1 LLADAEICLLPWPG
15 DPHPDHQAAGRAAA
29 RAAPVTAHRWSYP
42 VWLWHWMRPDDGGIP
57 WARAFRHEL
66 TEHQRVR
73 KAAGIEA
80 FVSQLK
86 PGPAG
91 ENPILSPAMLTHF
104 QRDTE
109 VLFREPPAGSAPHRR
124 FEELYHGT
132 ADPWEVSTSWYERR
146 KRAVS
151 LAALPQE
158 TYASAFEP
166 ACGIGAFTRELARRC
181 DRLTAFDPVRAAV
194 AQARTAT
201 AGLSGV
207 DVRLGT
213 LPDDLPPGAAD
224 LIVFS
229 EILYYLGDVDLSAT
243 VDRAVSCLRT
253 GGELLAVHW
262 LPWAPEA
269 PRDGMDAHR
278 RLLAHP
284 RLEPGGAPRR
294 GVRPARAQA
303 NMISAIGVV
312 VPAHNEEDLIGGCL
326 RALRKA
332 LQELPA
338 AVDRAICVVADRCTD
353 ATSEPARR
361 EFNGWRSGMVVT
373 SGTAGSIGEV
383 RDLGVRRARAALS
396 GHPDCRVLLLC
407 TDADTIV
414 APDWARRH
422 VNRASR
428 GSHAVAGFAELDGT
442 TPMTPRT
449 ALRYRGVLAD
459 ARQAEGPGNVFGAN
473 LGVRADAY
481 TSVGGFRPLHTGED
495 HDLWHRL
502 GSAGYRL
509 CFAADALV
517 TTSSRLRGRATGG
530 LADLLRSLR

>member
-15 DPHPDHQAAGRAAA
+15 DPHPDHQAAGWAAV

-42 VWLWHWMRPDDGGIP
+42 VWLWHWLRPDDGGIP

-66 TEHQRVR
+66 TEQQRVR

-91 ENPILSPAMLTHF
+91 EDPVLSPAMLTHF

-109 VLFREPPAGSAPHRR
+109 VLFREPPAGSAPHSR
-124 FEELYHGT
+124 FEELYRGT

-151 LAALPQE
+151 LAALPLE

-166 ACGIGAFTRELARRC
+166 ACGIGAFTRELAGRC
-181 DRLTAFDPVRAAV
+181 ERLTAFDPVQAAV
-194 AQARTAT
+194 EQARTAT

-207 DVRLGT
+207 DVRLGA

-243 VDRAVSCLRT
+243 VDRAVSCLRAD
-253 GGELLAVHW
+253 GELLAVHW

-284 RLEPGGAPRR
+284 RLEPVVEHRDAEFVLHVLRR
-294 GVRPARAQA
+294 
-303 NMISAIGVV
+303 
-312 VPAHNEEDLIGGCL
+312 
-326 RALRKA
+326 
-332 LQELPA
+332 
-338 AVDRAICVVADRCTD
+338 T
-353 ATSEPARR
+353 
-361 EFNGWRSGMVVT
+361 
-373 SGTAGSIGEV
+373 
-383 RDLGVRRARAALS
+383 
-396 GHPDCRVLLLC
+396 
-407 TDADTIV
+407 
-414 APDWARRH
+414 
-422 VNRASR
+422 
-428 GSHAVAGFAELDGT
+428 
-442 TPMTPRT
+442 
-449 ALRYRGVLAD
+449 
-459 ARQAEGPGNVFGAN
+459 
-473 LGVRADAY
+473 
-481 TSVGGFRPLHTGED
+481 
-495 HDLWHRL
+495 
-502 GSAGYRL
+502 
-509 CFAADALV
+509 
-517 TTSSRLRGRATGG
+517 
-530 LADLLRSLR
+530 